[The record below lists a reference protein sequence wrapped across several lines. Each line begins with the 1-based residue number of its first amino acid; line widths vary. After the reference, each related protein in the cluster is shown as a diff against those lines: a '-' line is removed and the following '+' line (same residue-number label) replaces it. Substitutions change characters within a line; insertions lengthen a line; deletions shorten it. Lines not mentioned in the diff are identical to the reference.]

1 MKMIVR
7 FGVDACLPYPGTRTT
22 AMSIDDSD
30 QADALDDVNNQ
41 QPSVSTTTSPAINIV
56 RAGTQVPQDTLVEMI
71 SRSVFYLDQVDWNEL
86 YPQLA
91 LAQTP
96 SLRLGVHQH
105 GEFIELREWKLDGH
119 DAQVDAGTPR
129 HPSWAQRGADVLDLS
144 AQRQETAVQV
154 VRLAKVLEVVQKYA
168 IARGSGPAGSFSL
181 VCENGKLR
189 AYARKK
195 VGDGEDGDGKSLS
208 GSCLPPEMVARFKT
222 CIDRVSDM

>member
-7 FGVDACLPYPGTRTT
+7 FGVDACLPSPDTSTT

-30 QADALDDVNNQ
+30 QADALGDVNN
-41 QPSVSTTTSPAINIV
+41 SVSTTTSPAINIV

-91 LAQTP
+91 LSQTP
-96 SLRLGVHQH
+96 SLRMGVHQQ
-105 GEFIELREWKLDGH
+105 GEFIELREWQLEGH
-119 DAQVDAGTPR
+119 DAQVDAGTLK

-154 VRLAKVLEVVQKYA
+154 VRLAKVLQVVQKYA

-208 GSCLPPEMVARFKT
+208 GSCLPPGMVARFKT
-222 CIDRVSDM
+222 CIDHVSDT